1 MALSAGSP
9 SECWVPDFFLVLL
22 LPRQSNVADQDRM
35 CLLFL
40 GRLQHYVSLF
50 DSISKLVYVSSG
62 QKDTNDLTA
71 SLYLKIE
78 ILKILISS

>member
-1 MALSAGSP
+1 MALSADSP
-9 SECWVPDFFLVLL
+9 SECWVRISVL
-22 LPRQSNVADQDRM
+22 LPRESNVADQERM

-40 GRLQHYVSLF
+40 SRLQHYVSLF

-71 SLYLKIE
+71 SLVE
-78 ILKILISS
+78 H

>member
-1 MALSAGSP
+1 MALSADSP
-9 SECWVPDFFLVLL
+9 SECLVRISVSCFV

-71 SLYLKIE
+71 SLVE
-78 ILKILISS
+78 D